1 MLRMMVERVCMSVI
15 VYVHVCVVLVLG
27 AYICM
32 RAVDVCTATYAMLY
46 TYVCWSVHTHVCNN
60 LLSICATSSYMYTHA
75 FARIHARLA
84 IVP

>member
-1 MLRMMVERVCMSVI
+1 MMLRMMVERVCMSVI

-46 TYVCWSVHTHVCNN
+46 TYVC
-60 LLSICATSSYMYTHA
+60 
-75 FARIHARLA
+75 
-84 IVP
+84 